1 MSEDRSVGLAD
12 LAARAQAAPQGRAR
26 SKSNCRNPECVS
38 GMTPGLVAAG
48 GGNKAQPLF
57 GAGGV
62 GAKRLMRWSWVR
74 CLACNAPDDARK
86 AGATYKHLNLDDTQ
100 IAQRAALANS
110 RAAYQPEMRETLKR
124 SGLDATLAR
133 AHPEAARDSKQLAE
147 MIEQNKQLTARLDE
161 MLKNN
166 AEMTQTLSRMS
177 MQIAALLEDNAK
189 LRAQAPGPVYQAAIG
204 SLQKTTP

>member
-1 MSEDRSVGLAD
+1 MADITDRSVGLAD

-26 SKSNCRNPECVS
+26 SKSNCRNPECNN

-86 AGATYKHLNLDDTQ
+86 AGATYRHLNLDETQ
-100 IAQRAALANS
+100 VAQRAALANS
-110 RAAYQPEMRETLKR
+110 RAAYQPEMRETL
-124 SGLDATLAR
+124 SR
-133 AHPEAARDSKQLAE
+133 AQSRPAHQTTGGADSKQLTE
-147 MIEQNKQLTARLDE
+147 MIEQNKKLSERLDE
-161 MLKNN
+161 MLKSN

-189 LRAQAPGPVYQAAIG
+189 LRASMPPGVNPA
-204 SLQKTTP
+204 

>member
-1 MSEDRSVGLAD
+1 MADIADRSVGLAD
-12 LAARAQAAPQGRAR
+12 LAARAQSAPQGRAR
-26 SKSNCRNPECVS
+26 SKSGCRNPECNN

-62 GAKRLMRWSWVR
+62 GAKRLMRWSWIR

-86 AGATYKHLNLDDTQ
+86 AGATYKHLGLDETQ
-100 IAQRAALANS
+100 VAQRAALANS
-110 RAAYQPEMRETLKR
+110 RAAYQPEMRETLSR
-124 SGLDATLAR
+124 ATGAR
-133 AHPEAARDSKQLAE
+133 PTHQAGGADSKQLAE
-147 MIEQNKQLTARLDE
+147 MIEQNKKLSERLDE

-189 LRAQAPGPVYQAAIG
+189 LRAAMPAPGVKPA
-204 SLQKTTP
+204 

>member
-1 MSEDRSVGLAD
+1 MTNPTDRSVGLAD
-12 LAARAQAAPQGRAR
+12 LAARAQAAPQGATR
-26 SKSNCRNPECVS
+26 SKSNCRNPECNN
-38 GMTPGLVAAG
+38 GMTPGLIAAG

-86 AGATYKHLNLDDTQ
+86 AGATYRHLGLDETQ

-110 RAAYQPEMRETLKR
+110 RAAYQPEMRETLSR
-124 SGLDATLAR
+124 AQSRPGLH
-133 AHPEAARDSKQLAE
+133 HPTPSTDSKQLAE
-147 MIEQNKQLTARLDE
+147 MIEQNKKLSDRLDE

-189 LRAQAPGPVYQAAIG
+189 LRASQPFEVKP
-204 SLQKTTP
+204 T